1 MELKVLDYDKSFM
14 SSRLE
19 LNLKGKDINHILVN
33 TIRRAAMTY
42 IPIYSWKVEINKNN
56 SLYNNSM
63 MKLRLQN
70 LPVVGIKNNTIF
82 YEKKEEVKNEETNF
96 IDDMEISIDTET
108 KIKINKNELI
118 MYLNYTNNSINNVT
132 VTTDDCIFY
141 NSEGKKLSSVYKVP
155 IPIIIL
161 QPEQTITLSCSIE
174 LGTESISSIFSPI
187 SIFSYEEKK
196 DNEYNIFIESRGQLT
211 EKEILERAIL
221 NLNKELDNLNNSIV
235 DTKLKEG
242 SIMIQDYD
250 HTIGNIVAYYCFNHK
265 DVNMFSYNM
274 PHILNKVVKFN
285 YKLKKNTI
293 KNVMNDSI
301 TLLKKHL
308 NTLMKK
314 IKLI

>member
-19 LNLKGKDINHILVN
+19 LNLKGKDVNHILIN
-33 TIRRAAMTY
+33 TLRRAAMTY

-70 LPVVGIKNNTIF
+70 LPVVGINNDNIF
-82 YEKKEEVKNEETNF
+82 YKKEEVKKEENNF

-118 MYLNYTNNSINNVT
+118 MYLNYINNDINNVT

-141 NSEGKKLSSVYKVP
+141 NSEGKKLPSVYKVP

-161 QPEQTITLSCSIE
+161 QPGQNITLSCSIE

-187 SIFSYEEKK
+187 SIFSYEEKTE
-196 DNEYNIFIESRGQLT
+196 NEYNIFIESRGQLT
-211 EKEILERAIL
+211 EKEILERTIL

-235 DTKLKEG
+235 DTNLKDG
-242 SIMIQDYD
+242 AIMIQDYD

-274 PHILNKVVKFN
+274 PHILNKVIKFN

-293 KNVMNDSI
+293 KNVINDSI
-301 TLLKKHL
+301 ILIKKHL
-308 NTLMKK
+308 DILLKK

>member
-1 MELKVLDYDKSFM
+1 MELKVLNYDKSFM

-19 LNLKGKDINHILVN
+19 LNLKGKNINHIFIN

-56 SLYNNSM
+56 SLYNNSV

-70 LPVVGIKNNTIF
+70 LPVVGIINNNIF
-82 YEKKEEVKNEETNF
+82 YKKEEVKKEENNF
-96 IDDMEISIDTET
+96 IDDMEISVDTET

-118 MYLNYTNNSINNVT
+118 MYLNYTNNNINNVT
-132 VTTDDCIFY
+132 VTTNDCVFY
-141 NSEGKKLSSVYKVP
+141 NSFGKKINSVYKIP

-161 QPEQTITLSCSIE
+161 QPGQTITLSCSLK
-174 LGTESISSIFSPI
+174 LGTESISSIFSPV
-187 SIFSYEEKK
+187 SIFAYEEKTNN
-196 DNEYNIFIESRGQLT
+196 DYNIFIESRGQIT

-265 DVNMFSYNM
+265 DVKMFSYNM

-301 TLLKKHL
+301 VLLKKHL